1 MHAYIEGTESM
12 PSGGATVTPALMQST
27 PLVAPHEAGNV
38 FSTASPHLQDD
49 IVHQMKPGRSNHNNN
64 VGMQWP
70 KGERNGCDCEYH
82 GKKGTEQKV
91 LSL

>member
-27 PLVAPHEAGNV
+27 LLVAPHEAGNV

-70 KGERNGCDCEYH
+70 EGERNGCDCEYH